1 MKSWQVAALHMDNL
15 SFQQISEGVANNYF
29 RVLEWVKFLVL
40 SLPLCLYAHCPSV
53 PDQVMPGSSLV
64 IALACPLNLI
74 AMGS

>member
-29 RVLEWVKFLVL
+29 RVLEWVKFLIL
-40 SLPLCLYAHCPSV
+40 FPALGLYARCPSV

>member
-15 SFQQISEGVANNYF
+15 SFQQVSGGKANNYF
-29 RVLEWVKFLVL
+29 SKWVNFLIL
-40 SLPLCLYAHCPSV
+40 SPTLGLCAYCPSV